1 MFSNKISL
9 IIAAMMIVAS
19 VGVGLAKPTKKV
31 AEETPISLEKVV
43 PKEFGDWKELPDR
56 GVQVVNPQTQE
67 LLDKIYSQI
76 LTRTYVNSKGYP
88 IML

>member
-43 PKEFGDWKELPDR
+43 PKEFGD
-56 GVQVVNPQTQE
+56 
-67 LLDKIYSQI
+67 
-76 LTRTYVNSKGYP
+76 
-88 IML
+88 